1 MVPQS
6 MHNYQRSQCSAKFYT
21 EVNNLDMQEVF
32 DRVKKARNILLFDRN
47 LYKAHD
53 LLVDILNDMEKELEV
68 TK

>member
-1 MVPQS
+1 MS
-6 MHNYQRSQCSAKFYT
+6 NLRTYQCSVKFYI

-53 LLVDILNDMEKELEV
+53 LLVDILNDMEKELEE
-68 TK
+68 